1 MSWLWSVLFAIVMV
15 IITWVKIRNDEME
28 ENN

>member
-15 IITWVKIRNDEME
+15 IITWVKIRNDETE